1 MSSRPPWRPLAN
13 TTVLTRSLH
22 AHCSSGPYTRPAFGE
37 GSHAPA
43 LRAAAATKTM
53 SAIWTHRHG
62 PCCSEAVPG
71 LRRVQQARVTARWQ
85 TLRAKLIKALA
96 RKSAAS
102 GLKLHQEQLAAQC
115 CMQTRSRE
123 AAKAA
128 KPRITELLGVRV
140 LSAPAAGCSHCLQR
154 AAARDQCCAARAG
167 ARLPSARSTLSTW
180 EARPACMLI
189 AARSVQE
196 RSTTHAARR
205 RQERG
210 ARTSPR

>member
-1 MSSRPPWRPLAN
+1 
-13 TTVLTRSLH
+13 
-22 AHCSSGPYTRPAFGE
+22 
-37 GSHAPA
+37 
-43 LRAAAATKTM
+43 
-53 SAIWTHRHG
+53 
-62 PCCSEAVPG
+62 
-71 LRRVQQARVTARWQ
+71 
-85 TLRAKLIKALA
+85 
-96 RKSAAS
+96 
-102 GLKLHQEQLAAQC
+102 
-115 CMQTRSRE
+115 MQTRSRE

-210 ARTSPR
+210 ARTSPRTASCRRLYDLPRVRAIFIFETTSFRVRNHIFSVTGQSASGRLQRGWGGMGGGWRRAPYWYSKPQHTSMTA

>member
-1 MSSRPPWRPLAN
+1 
-13 TTVLTRSLH
+13 
-22 AHCSSGPYTRPAFGE
+22 
-37 GSHAPA
+37 
-43 LRAAAATKTM
+43 
-53 SAIWTHRHG
+53 
-62 PCCSEAVPG
+62 
-71 LRRVQQARVTARWQ
+71 
-85 TLRAKLIKALA
+85 
-96 RKSAAS
+96 
-102 GLKLHQEQLAAQC
+102 
-115 CMQTRSRE
+115 MQTRSRE

-167 ARLPSARSTLSTW
+167 ARLPSARCTLSTW

-210 ARTSPR
+210 ARTSPRRASCRRLYDLPRCQSDFHFRNHIFSGTKPHLFRYGPVSLRAAAAWVGRLGRRLAPRALLVFQPPAHQHDRLNASLPRTCCVSKYQ

>member
-13 TTVLTRSLH
+13 TTLLTRSLH
-22 AHCSSGPYTRPAFGE
+22 AHCSAGPYTRPAFGE

-96 RKSAAS
+96 RKSAES
-102 GLKLHQEQLAAQC
+102 CLKLHQEQLAVQC
-115 CMQTRSRE
+115 CMQTRRP
-123 AAKAA
+123 
-128 KPRITELLGVRV
+128 PRLVSRV
-140 LSAPAAGCSHCLQR
+140 LPSCSAFGCFRHRLL
-154 AAARDQCCAARAG
+154 AAATAYSEQLPVINWCCATRAG

-210 ARTSPR
+210 ARTSPL

>member
-1 MSSRPPWRPLAN
+1 M
-13 TTVLTRSLH
+13 
-22 AHCSSGPYTRPAFGE
+22 HCVQQLQQKQCLQSGV
-37 GSHAPA
+37 
-43 LRAAAATKTM
+43 
-53 SAIWTHRHG
+53 WTHRHG

-140 LSAPAAGCSHCLQR
+140 LSAPAASCSHCLQR

-210 ARTSPR
+210 ARTSPRWAVPSSPFSCAGSCKAESASCR